1 MFADG
6 AARRRLN
13 AAIHPAV
20 ALELAAR
27 IVAAWLRCESA
38 VVVDMPLLFE
48 SGFYRLTRPRVL
60 VACSPATQLRR
71 VRARDGLSA
80 EAAAARVAAQ
90 MPLEAKHRL
99 SDVVLEN
106 DGGVAELAAQVRTE
120 RLVNGAPSARPLC
133 WTRPPLL
140 LLGQR
145 PALRLAAGGLHC
157 LHWWWCNYKRK
168 TPLLT
173 RRPAAN
179 ITRPRPHCMQVDAL
193 AERLRRRARL
203 HRCLLSPPALL
214 GVVAAA
220 AWAWWG

>member
-1 MFADG
+1 
-6 AARRRLN
+6 
-13 AAIHPAV
+13 
-20 ALELAAR
+20 
-27 IVAAWLRCESA
+27 
-38 VVVDMPLLFE
+38 MPLLFE

-106 DGGVAELAAQVRTE
+106 DGGVAELAAQV
-120 RLVNGAPSARPLC
+120 
-133 WTRPPLL
+133 
-140 LLGQR
+140 
-145 PALRLAAGGLHC
+145 
-157 LHWWWCNYKRK
+157 
-168 TPLLT
+168 
-173 RRPAAN
+173 
-179 ITRPRPHCMQVDAL
+179 DAL